1 MAKHLQTFV
10 SNLCLDWYLSAVSRN
25 GTLMAGKLSL
35 EDQGEN
41 KAGGL
46 GCSMYVKKDERKGR
60 NFSAQF

>member
-10 SNLCLDWYLSAVSRN
+10 SNLCLDWYLSAISGN
-25 GTLMAGKLSL
+25 DMLMAGKLNL
-35 EDQGEN
+35 EDQGKN

-60 NFSAQF
+60 NCSTQF